1 MKYVIKKNSVT
12 WTYKGEKVLVEACGT
27 ESIRVRASFCNEI
40 VDENYNLK
48 SLESVTSEIK
58 ETEDTVS
65 IFCGKLEAR
74 IQDYGRNRTYKG
86 YEEWMSWLLRD
97 GTSGKN

>member
-40 VDENYNLK
+40 VDENYNLGLIIQRIK
-48 SLESVTSEIK
+48 MFMNFVMNIYLEINT
-58 ETEDTVS
+58 
-65 IFCGKLEAR
+65 
-74 IQDYGRNRTYKG
+74 
-86 YEEWMSWLLRD
+86 
-97 GTSGKN
+97 

>member
-74 IQDYGRNRTYKG
+74 IQDYGRITFFYNGDKIC
-86 YEEWMSWLLRD
+86 
-97 GTSGKN
+97 GKCG